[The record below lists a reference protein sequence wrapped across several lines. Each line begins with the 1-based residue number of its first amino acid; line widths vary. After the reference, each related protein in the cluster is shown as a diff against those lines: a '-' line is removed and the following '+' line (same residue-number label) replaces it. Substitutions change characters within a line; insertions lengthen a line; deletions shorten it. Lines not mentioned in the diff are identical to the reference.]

1 MKYIGS
7 FTEAEYDIRSRMW
20 LISAPNFSIL
30 ESWDKEIFP
39 PPKSAYQ
46 KQKEHMSSIIV
57 LDKKEITGI
66 DEIGAGLK
74 LAPYDYQ
81 KEVIK
86 FAYDVEN
93 CLIIAP
99 CGAGKTPMAIALY
112 DECRRRGKINGTGII
127 VVKASLK
134 AQWKAE
140 VRKFSDYSVRIIE
153 TLAKTKD
160 DNSFKEQFENIDLL
174 ICNYETLN
182 DERVRKEL
190 HRIKPEFVFLDE
202 IHYIRTDSTKRAK
215 SCYEFNDAK
224 IKAGATATPLQ
235 RDPRDIFGIFK
246 FINPEVFP
254 KKGAFD
260 SLYIKWGSYGRVSGS
275 KNEKKLN
282 EKISPY
288 TIIKSKEEVAKQLPK
303 LFITQRYCDMHPV
316 QVEVHQL
323 LMEELDQLH
332 EQEKKLTG
340 GLPVHLVERTP
351 ELEKVEAGILM
362 RQTFAQ
368 ELCVSEQLLIESDS
382 NAAKKYVTG
391 KPDSK
396 MDLLIELL
404 EEILDS
410 GEKVAVFSR
419 YKKMQDVITE
429 RIQKEAKK
437 NKLFNM
443 KIAYVNGTLNGDDR
457 YANVVKFRDDPSC
470 KLLLLSD
477 AGAEGISL
485 GWCSYLIEMDLANS
499 YAIQTQRHGRIQ
511 RADSVSDTAH
521 VYQLIANDS
530 YDEIALKII
539 NKKEKYDSQI
549 VHGEGLDEDHFE

>member
-1 MKYIGS
+1 MSVLGS
-7 FTEAEYDIRSRMW
+7 FEDIRYDVKTRMW
-20 LISAPNFSIL
+20 KINFFQF
-30 ESWDKEIFP
+30 DKLKALDKKLFP
-39 PPKSAYQ
+39 SKTSYQ
-46 KQKEHMSSIIV
+46 KQKEHMSSIITFE
-57 LDKKEITGI
+57 KKEITGTE
-66 DEIGAGLK
+66 EIGAGLK
-74 LAPYDYQ
+74 LQPYQYQ

-99 CGAGKTPMAIALY
+99 CGAGKTPMCIALY

-127 VVKASLK
+127 IVKASLK
-134 AQWKAE
+134 AQWKSE
-140 VRKFSDYSVRIIE
+140 VKKFSDYSVRVIE
-153 TLAKTKD
+153 SYAKIKD
-160 DNSFKEQFENIDLL
+160 ENSFIEQFEDIDLL

-182 DERVRKEL
+182 DEHVQKQL
-190 HRIKPEFVFLDE
+190 HRIKPEFMFIDE
-202 IHYIRTDSTKRAK
+202 IHFIKSDSTKRAK
-215 SCYEFNDAK
+215 SCYEFNDIK

-254 KKGAFD
+254 KKGAFE

-288 TIIKSKEEVAKQLPK
+288 TIIKTKEEVAKQLPK
-303 LFITQRYCDMHPV
+303 LFVSQRYCDMSPA
-316 QVEVHQL
+316 QLEMHQTL
-323 LMEELDQLH
+323 IAELEQLREE
-332 EQEKKLTG
+332 EKKITG
-340 GLPVHLVERTP
+340 GVPIHLIERTP
-351 ELEKVEAGILM
+351 ELEKIEAGILM

-368 ELCVSEQLLIESDS
+368 ELCVSEQLLLQSDS
-382 NAAKKYVTG
+382 DAAKKYVTG
-391 KPDSK
+391 SNDSK
-396 MDLLIELL
+396 MDLLIELM

-419 YKKMQDVITE
+419 YKKMQDIITE
-429 RIQKEAKK
+429 RVKKESKK
-437 NKLFNM
+437 NKLFNID
-443 KIAYVNGTLNGDDR
+443 IAYVNGSINGDER
-457 YANVVKFRDDPSC
+457 YANIVKFRDNDNC

-511 RADSVSDTAH
+511 RADSISDTVH
-521 VYQLIANDS
+521 VYQLIANES

-539 NKKEKYDSQI
+539 EKKEKYDSQI
-549 VHGEGLDEDHFE
+549 VHGEGLDEDFEE